1 MLKEISGRDPKRRRV
16 DDEEQAAEALLM
28 LLHTMQQ
35 VNPMLEM
42 VSTIIP
48 SVTSLKSVDRTGEK
62 GTAKF
67 RDRIAK

>member
-1 MLKEISGRDPKRRRV
+1 MLKEISERDPKRRRV

-42 VSTIIP
+42 VSINIP
-48 SVTSLKSVDRTGEK
+48 SVTSLKSVGPTK
-62 GTAKF
+62 NL
-67 RDRIAK
+67 

>member
-1 MLKEISGRDPKRRRV
+1 MLKEISEREPKRRRV

-35 VNPMLEM
+35 VNLMLEM

-48 SVTSLKSVDRTGEK
+48 SVTSLKSVGPTK
-62 GTAKF
+62 NL
-67 RDRIAK
+67 

>member
-1 MLKEISGRDPKRRRV
+1 MLKEISEREPKRRRV

-35 VNPMLEM
+35 VNPTLEM

-48 SVTSLKSVDRTGEK
+48 SVTSLKSVVRTGE
-62 GTAKF
+62 
-67 RDRIAK
+67 

>member
-35 VNPMLEM
+35 VNLMLEM

-48 SVTSLKSVDRTGEK
+48 SVTS
-62 GTAKF
+62 
-67 RDRIAK
+67 